1 MYMRR
6 KRAVAPADCRLLA
19 AMPAVLPAVPLSWC
33 MKEPAMPKY
42 LRTFLAVVAASC
54 APAFATGALAAA
66 PADDKAIYDRIVS
79 LAGDWTGHME
89 DPLSGPP
96 VSVHYEV
103 ASGGKAVIE
112 YQQPSGSLPAVT
124 VYFLAD
130 GKLRATQ
137 YSPAGNQPAY
147 KLGGQSTAELVH
159 LAFDGGTGFDA
170 DHDGHVHEGEIRFV
184 SPERIEL
191 RWFHYVGP
199 KEQGVTHWF
208 LERTPAEPAPAA
220 TPPPAPRDEKPEAK
234 PTPAGKN
241 R

>member
-1 MYMRR
+1 
-6 KRAVAPADCRLLA
+6 
-19 AMPAVLPAVPLSWC
+19 
-33 MKEPAMPKY
+33 MPKY
-42 LRTFLAVVAASC
+42 SRTFLAAVAASC
-54 APAFATGALAAA
+54 AAAFAVGAAFASA
-66 PADDKAIYDRIVS
+66 PDDKAIYDRIVS

-89 DPLSGPP
+89 DPLSGPA
-96 VSVHYEV
+96 VEVHYEV

-112 YQQPSGSLPAVT
+112 YQRPSGSLPAVT
-124 VYFLAD
+124 VYFLAG

-147 KLGGQSTAELVH
+147 KRGSDTTDELLE

-170 DHDGHVHEGEIRFV
+170 DHDGHVHKGEIRFV
-184 SPERIEL
+184 SPDRIEQ

-208 LERTPAEPAPAA
+208 LERAKPVEGKPDAEPGPATAPAPKDE
-220 TPPPAPRDEKPEAK
+220 TPVTEPK
-234 PTPAGKN
+234 PAGNK

>member
-1 MYMRR
+1 
-6 KRAVAPADCRLLA
+6 
-19 AMPAVLPAVPLSWC
+19 
-33 MKEPAMPKY
+33 MPKY
-42 LRTFLAVVAASC
+42 SRTFLAAVAASC
-54 APAFATGALAAA
+54 AVGVAAGALAASS
-66 PADDKAIYDRIVS
+66 PDDKAIYDRIVS
-79 LAGDWTGHME
+79 LAGDWSGHME

-147 KLGGQSTAELVH
+147 KLGAGSTAELVH

-170 DHDGHVHEGEIRFV
+170 DHDGHVHQGEMRFV

-191 RWFHYVGP
+191 RWFHYIGP

-208 LERTPAEPAPAA
+208 LERKPAVPATPTTVPAPKTEKSEAA
-220 TPPPAPRDEKPEAK
+220 AK
-234 PTPAGKN
+234 AEGKK